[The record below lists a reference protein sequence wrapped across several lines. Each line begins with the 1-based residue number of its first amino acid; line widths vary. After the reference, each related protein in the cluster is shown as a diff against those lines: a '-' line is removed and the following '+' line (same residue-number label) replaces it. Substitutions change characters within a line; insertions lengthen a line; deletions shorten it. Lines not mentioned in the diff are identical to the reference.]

1 MLFIFQ
7 NRLGREE
14 MIKLYVI
21 RIAGSFLLILSFA
34 GIVHGARA
42 AAAQVIYKSVRY
54 RDETQSRRDPEAA
67 ERRAH
72 AAHRLY
78 PYNYYFCIWTA
89 ENCWYYRNDET
100 GHEVFERVGLARK
113 WCDRG
118 LELNERKSQLRLLK
132 ARLIARTSPAKGAE
146 YWQEYVDWHFWDR
159 YNHAALVE
167 LYADAGNLES
177 AMEELKWVKR
187 SKHYKH
193 AGSLLQV
200 AWKREVMEVPGKE

>member
-1 MLFIFQ
+1 ML
-7 NRLGREE
+7 
-14 MIKLYVI
+14 KLYII
-21 RIAGSFLLILSFA
+21 RTVGLLLLILSFA
-34 GIVHGARA
+34 GIVHGSRA
-42 AAAQVIYKSVRY
+42 TAAQIIYKSVRY
-54 RDETQSRRDPEAA
+54 RDEKQSRRDPEAA

-72 AAHRLY
+72 VAYRLY

-100 GHEVFERVGLARK
+100 GHEVPERVSLAQK
-113 WCDRG
+113 WCNRG

-146 YWQEYVDWHFWDR
+146 YWKEYVDWHFWDR

-177 AMEELKWVKR
+177 AMEELKWVKG

-193 AGSLLQV
+193 ASSLLQE
-200 AWKREVMEVPGKE
+200 AWKREMMGMPEKE